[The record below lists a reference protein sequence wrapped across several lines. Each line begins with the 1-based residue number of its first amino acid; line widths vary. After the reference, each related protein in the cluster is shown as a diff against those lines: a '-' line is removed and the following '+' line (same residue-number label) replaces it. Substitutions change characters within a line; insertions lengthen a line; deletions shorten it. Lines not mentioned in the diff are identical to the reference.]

1 LNFSVGAQEFGI
13 NHYAGQVWYTVDG
26 FLEKNRD
33 ALRHDVLELLSS
45 SNEPLVEEIT
55 RQLKA
60 QRDHGKSLPRGSN
73 GRFVTMKPRTP
84 TVSARFS
91 DSLQNLMATMA
102 KCNPWFVRCIKPN
115 HDKQALRMDMPCVLN
130 QLRYLGMLDTVR
142 IRQRGYPVRL
152 RFQHFVDRYRH
163 AMKKPIPRGIPYRDI
178 CRLILESRPQAN
190 EDYQIGAT
198 RVFIRERLH
207 RVLENGRADRL
218 KNAAVVIQRNVR
230 GLLNK
235 KRKQREQQSAI
246 MIQRNWKGYQ
256 ERKKFNELR
265 NGVVKA
271 QALFRGQKERKRYA
285 KIKNELKRRRDVEK
299 VQKERAVQRMQ
310 KEQMHERN
318 QVVHLDVPAELA
330 FIFSKIDNYQPVH
343 GDRHLVKVL
352 GTIPGPM
359 KTSDLPSDLD
369 QFAFGKFSSVYCNGI
384 QLQPRKEP
392 ISTPFLSRAASK
404 DQDFQDAISIFKLI
418 LRWTGDSSLE
428 GNKDKALADYIVH
441 KGLASKGLRDEI
453 LVQLCNQAY
462 HADEH
467 HANRIWQ
474 LMSHCLSSFQP
485 GAAFS
490 KYLMKFIN
498 DNAPPTYREI
508 LLKKLLRT
516 NSQAP
521 SRVYPPTWLE
531 W

>member
-1 LNFSVGAQEFGI
+1 M
-13 NHYAGQVWYTVDG
+13 
-26 FLEKNRD
+26 EKNRD
-33 ALRHDVLELLSS
+33 ALRHDVLELLTS
-45 SNEPLVEEIT
+45 SNEPLVEEVT

-60 QRDHGKSLPRGSN
+60 QRDHGKSLPRGPN

-163 AMKKPIPRGIPYRDI
+163 AMKKPMPRGIPYRDI
-178 CRLILESRPQAN
+178 CRLILESLPN
-190 EDYQIGAT
+190 TSEDYQIGAT
-198 RVFIRERLH
+198 RVFVRERLH
-207 RVLENGRADRL
+207 RLLENGRTDRL
-218 KNAAVVIQRNVR
+218 KNAAVTIQKNVR
-230 GLLNK
+230 KLLSN
-235 KRKQREQQSAI
+235 KRKQREQHSAMI
-246 MIQRNWKGYQ
+246 IQRNWRGYK
-256 ERKKFNELR
+256 ERRQFGELKH
-265 NGVVKA
+265 GVVKA
-271 QALFRGQKERKRYA
+271 QALFRGRKERKRYA

-299 VQKERAVQRMQ
+299 LQKERAAQRIQ

-330 FIFSKIDNYQPVH
+330 FILSKIDGYQPVH

-352 GTIPGPM
+352 GTIPGPI
-359 KTSDLPSDLD
+359 KTSELPGDLD

-384 QLQPRKEP
+384 QLQPRKDP
-392 ISTPFLSRAASK
+392 IASPFLSRAASK

-418 LRWTGDSSLE
+418 LRWTGDSTLE

-462 HADEH
+462 HTDEH

-498 DNAPPTYREI
+498 DNAAPPQREL

-516 NSQAP
+516 NSQSP